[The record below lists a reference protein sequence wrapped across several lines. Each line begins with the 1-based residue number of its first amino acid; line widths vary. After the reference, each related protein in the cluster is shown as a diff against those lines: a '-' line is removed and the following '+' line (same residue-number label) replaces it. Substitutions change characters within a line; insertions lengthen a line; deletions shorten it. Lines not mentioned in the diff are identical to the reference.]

1 MKAPLDLSISVVV
14 PAHNRPAELSRALAS
29 LAAQTVR
36 PDEVIVVDDAS
47 DEPVTVDEKLHAV
60 LKLRILRH
68 AVNGGAAAARNTGLA
83 EASSKW
89 VSFLDSDD
97 AWPADSLALR
107 LEHLARRQSAS
118 PDPRIIHGCG
128 WIDCDPAGRLL
139 RVRHPRPSRS
149 VADFASGCWFSPGS
163 CVIVDRAAVLQ
174 AVPGGQDASLRRLED
189 YDWCLAL
196 AMAGFRFEAAP
207 VIGARI
213 ELKPSKSSTDI
224 RAAVTALREKWRPI
238 LAGGPLWSRME
249 AYLELELAAAWHR
262 AGHRGRMVGA
272 LLRSFARQPRMRLH
286 TSPGWDVRKAP
297 PAD

>member
-1 MKAPLDLSISVVV
+1 M
-14 PAHNRPAELSRALAS
+14 
-29 LAAQTVR
+29 
-36 PDEVIVVDDAS
+36 VDDAS
-47 DEPVTVDEKLHAV
+47 DEPGDGRWKSCTLSSSCASCGT
-60 LKLRILRH
+60 RS
-68 AVNGGAAAARNTGLA
+68 NGGAAAARNTGLA

-107 LEHLARRQSAS
+107 LEASGAPSIGLARS
-118 PDPRIIHGCG
+118 PDHPLAADGSTAIRRAGCCACAIRG
-128 WIDCDPAGRLL
+128 
-139 RVRHPRPSRS
+139 PSRS

-213 ELKPSKSSTDI
+213 ELKPSKSSD
-224 RAAVTALREKWRPI
+224 RHP
-238 LAGGPLWSRME
+238 
-249 AYLELELAAAWHR
+249 
-262 AGHRGRMVGA
+262 
-272 LLRSFARQPRMRLH
+272 ARR
-286 TSPGWDVRKAP
+286 
-297 PAD
+297 